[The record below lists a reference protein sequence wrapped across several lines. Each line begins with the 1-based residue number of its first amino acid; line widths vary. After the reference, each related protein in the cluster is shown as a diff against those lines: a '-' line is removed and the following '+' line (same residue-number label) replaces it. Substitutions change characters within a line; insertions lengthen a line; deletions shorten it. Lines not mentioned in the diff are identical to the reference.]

1 MKPGN
6 CVVESPAAPPV
17 PAPAV
22 QVAAALFHIATLY
35 VCDAALGVNS
45 RTANSGVA
53 WDAALNDATALGYA
67 KSMHHQM
74 GVMMGQM
81 GLTLTEWEETLTSP
95 MGESVLIAV
104 CVALLAAYFFRVA
117 WVLDQDEQN

>member
-1 MKPGN
+1 MRRFSELKRSDRLRATGWLIL
-6 CVVESPAAPPV
+6 AAG
-17 PAPAV
+17 
-22 QVAAALFHIATLY
+22 LISTIAFY
-35 VCDAALGVNS
+35 VFKVRSA
-45 RTANSGVA
+45 
-53 WDAALNDATALGYA
+53 DAALNDATALGYA
-67 KSMHHQM
+67 RSMHHQM

>member
-1 MKPGN
+1 MRRFSELKRSDRLRATGWLIL
-6 CVVESPAAPPV
+6 ATG
-17 PAPAV
+17 
-22 QVAAALFHIATLY
+22 FIATTAFY
-35 VCDAALGVNS
+35 VFKARSA
-45 RTANSGVA
+45 
-53 WDAALNDATALGYA
+53 DAALNDATALGYA
-67 KSMHHQM
+67 RSMHHQM

-95 MGESVLIAV
+95 MGESVLLAV